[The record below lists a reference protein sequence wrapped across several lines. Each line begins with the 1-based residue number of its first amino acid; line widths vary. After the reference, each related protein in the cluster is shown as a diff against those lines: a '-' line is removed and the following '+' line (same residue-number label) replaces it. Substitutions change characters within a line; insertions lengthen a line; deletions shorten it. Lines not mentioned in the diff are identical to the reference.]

1 MQTFADRKKN
11 TMSSRYFTLLLLFF
25 IDLSFVAP
33 DKKAWI
39 RINQLGYTPE
49 GIKVAVYAA
58 DHERVITDFYLADAL
73 TREIVYEG
81 KAGKA
86 FGAYGPFKQT
96 QRLDFTEFKKEGE
109 YILVTDGAE
118 SPSFRIGKEVYKG
131 SADFCLR
138 YMRQQRNGFNPFL
151 KDSCHTRDGYTLYGG
166 AAGLPDSTYVAVS
179 GGWHDASDYLQY
191 VTTSA
196 NATYHLLMAARDF
209 PGVFGDEKLANGLD
223 GRNGMPDVLDEA
235 KWGLE

>member
-86 FGAYGPFKQT
+86 FGA
-96 QRLDFTEFKKEGE
+96 
-109 YILVTDGAE
+109 
-118 SPSFRIGKEVYKG
+118 
-131 SADFCLR
+131 
-138 YMRQQRNGFNPFL
+138 
-151 KDSCHTRDGYTLYGG
+151 
-166 AAGLPDSTYVAVS
+166 
-179 GGWHDASDYLQY
+179 
-191 VTTSA
+191 
-196 NATYHLLMAARDF
+196 
-209 PGVFGDEKLANGLD
+209 
-223 GRNGMPDVLDEA
+223 
-235 KWGLE
+235 